1 MSESALFS
9 PLSIRGVQF
18 KNRVWVSP
26 MCQYSAQDGI
36 VSAWHHMH
44 LGALASGGAGLVM
57 TEATA
62 VVPEGRISYGCPG
75 IWSDEQA
82 EAWRPIV
89 EFAHSMDT
97 KIGIQLAHAGR
108 KGSTMLPWDDHVTI
122 DLDEGGWTTVG
133 PSPIAYGRFP
143 IPSALTIDQIEA
155 LVTDFAMAA
164 ARSISIGFDLIE
176 IHAAHGYL
184 FHQFLSP
191 LSNQRDDAYGRNF
204 AGRAKFLLQAS
215 LAVRQVIPT
224 NVPLFVRISATD
236 WMPDGWSVDDS
247 VHLSQL
253 LKEVGVDLIDVSS
266 GGLVHDA
273 KIVSGP
279 GYQVPFAAR
288 IRSEVDMP
296 TSAVG
301 LITETRQAE
310 SIVANGDADAVMLA
324 RAMLRNPRWA
334 LNAAEELGVVIPWPK
349 QLERARTISP
359 RPSPQ

>member
-1 MSESALFS
+1 MSESVLFS
-9 PLSIRGVQF
+9 PLTIRDLQF

-26 MCQYSAQDGI
+26 MCQYSAHEGV
-36 VSAWHHMH
+36 VSAWHQMH
-44 LGALASGGAGLVM
+44 LGALASGGPGLVM

-89 EFAHSMDT
+89 EFAHSMGT

-108 KGSTMLPWDDHVTI
+108 KGSTMLPWDDHVVI
-122 DLDEGGWTTVG
+122 KMDEGGWTTVG
-133 PSPIAYGRFP
+133 PSPLAYGRFP
-143 IPSALTIDQIEA
+143 IPSVLTTDQIES
-155 LVTDFAMAA
+155 LVTDFANAA
-164 ARSISIGFDLIE
+164 SRSISMGFDVVE

-191 LSNQRDDAYGRNF
+191 LSNKRDDEYGGTF
-204 AGRAKFLLQAS
+204 AGRAKFLLEACV
-215 LAVRQVIPT
+215 AVRKVIPT
-224 NVPLFVRISATD
+224 STPLFVRISATD
-236 WMPDGWSVDDS
+236 WMPDGWNVDDS
-247 VHLSQL
+247 VQLCHL

-273 KIVSGP
+273 KIASGP

-288 IRSEVDMP
+288 IKSEVGMP

-301 LITETRQAE
+301 LITEATQAE
-310 SIVANGDADAVMLA
+310 GIIANGEADAVMLA

-334 LNAAEELGVVIPWPK
+334 LKAAEDLGVVIPWPN